1 MSAIDFSI
9 QYTTMN
15 FTPTPESSFIVS
27 SEPTADSKSLTLS
40 ELVDH
45 HPRSFEL
52 PQEKM
57 SGVTTETISVSTST
71 DSDHSSSQESKSS
84 DLVEKVIDK
93 IDESD
98 DVGISSD
105 VLATSETTLNRS
117 SPEIVAEN
125 LILIKN
131 NSTPIKS
138 IPVTSTVTAAASI
151 AVDITSPSPSA
162 GILIK
167 ESSSTEELSSINAQ
181 LEAVTRAIRSLSSSP
196 PPAALARSYSFNLE
210 NDRELGTFLKQET
223 LERSRYEAFVLV
235 KESYIAEDEDHK
247 SMCAKLQLCQEV
259 CN

>member
-15 FTPTPESSFIVS
+15 FTHAPESSFLAS

-40 ELVDH
+40 ESVDH
-45 HPRSFEL
+45 RPRSLEL

-57 SGVTTETISVSTST
+57 LGITTETISVSTST

-84 DLVEKVIDK
+84 DPVEKVIDK
-93 IDESD
+93 VNEND
-98 DVGISSD
+98 DVGILSD
-105 VLATSETTLNRS
+105 VLATSETLNRS
-117 SPEIVAEN
+117 SHEIVAEN
-125 LILIKN
+125 LILIKS

-151 AVDITSPSPSA
+151 AVDTTSTSPSA
-162 GILIK
+162 GVLIK

-259 CN
+259 YN